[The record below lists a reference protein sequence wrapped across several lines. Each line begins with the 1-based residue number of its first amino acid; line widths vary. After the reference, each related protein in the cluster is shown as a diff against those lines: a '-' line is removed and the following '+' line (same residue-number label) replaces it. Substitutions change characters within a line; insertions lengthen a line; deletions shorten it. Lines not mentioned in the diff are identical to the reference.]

1 MTKGLYVA
9 AHSLG
14 YSRLRQQLL
23 AYSLQ
28 LIEEQGR
35 QHDQEFRF
43 IIIDSAD
50 GRTVPLVARYRSIYP
65 EAYILVLS
73 GERNEDDL
81 LEAYAKGA
89 DDYQF
94 KPCSERQVAT
104 RIRAMLRRDRENPPK
119 KPDRLIVDSAGRHLE
134 WEGARLPLTSV
145 ECKLLHYLHANNKIV
160 SRHQLVKAI
169 WEGRLSPSSKVI
181 DVHIYN
187 LRKKLQQAT
196 SGRVTIRTVTNKG
209 FYLSREGEA

>member
-1 MTKGLYVA
+1 MTKGLYVS
-9 AHSLG
+9 AHLLG

-23 AYSLQ
+23 AHSLE
-28 LIEEQGR
+28 LIEEQGK
-35 QHDQEFRF
+35 QHDLDIRF
-43 IIIDSAD
+43 IIIDSAG
-50 GRTVPLVARYRSIYP
+50 GRTAPLVARYRSIYP
-65 EAYILVLS
+65 GAYILVLS

-81 LEAYAKGA
+81 FEAYATGA

-104 RIRAMLRRDRENPPK
+104 RIRAMLRRDRENRPK
-119 KPDRLIVDSAGRHLE
+119 KPEKLIVDSVGRHLE
-134 WEGARLPLTSV
+134 WEGARLPLTNV
-145 ECKLLHYLHANNKIV
+145 ECKLLHYLQANNKIV

-169 WEGRLSPSSKVI
+169 WEGRLNPSSKVI
-181 DVHIYN
+181 DVHIFN